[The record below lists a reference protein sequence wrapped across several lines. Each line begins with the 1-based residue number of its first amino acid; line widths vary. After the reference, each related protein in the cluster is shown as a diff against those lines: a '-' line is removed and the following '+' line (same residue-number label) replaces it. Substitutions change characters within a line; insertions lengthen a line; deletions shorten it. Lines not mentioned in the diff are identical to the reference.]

1 MIHFEKISKNFKS
14 NKILNNITFSID
26 TGQLVAIIGESGCGK
41 TTLLKMINR
50 LIKPSS
56 GNILINNK
64 NITDFDEVKL
74 RRKIG
79 YVIQQTGLFPH
90 MSVKENIELIQR
102 LENTDN
108 NDIEENTKKL
118 LKMVGL
124 DENTYIHRYPRE
136 LSGGQQQR
144 VGIARAFATNPEIIL
159 MDEPFS
165 ALDPITR
172 SDLQEELLY
181 LQSKLKKTIVFV
193 THDMD
198 EAIKIAD
205 KICIMKD
212 GEILQ
217 YDTPENIL
225 KNPIDDFV
233 SNFIGKNRIWSSP
246 EFIKISDIMIDKPV
260 TISKE
265 LSILKCLDKMR
276 HQKVDS
282 LLVTDPETNK
292 LLGLLKAS
300 QLRGVE
306 NKSLPAE
313 SYMITHFPRLSPDK
327 NILDALNLSEEEHL
341 STIPVTNSDD
351 CLLGLITRACLVT
364 ALSQQYFDLI
374 SEVDKQ

>member
-102 LENTDN
+102 LENTDT

-260 TISKE
+260 IISKE

-313 SYMITHFPRLSPDK
+313 SYMIKHFPRLSPDK

-341 STIPVTNSDD
+341 STIPVTNSDN

>member
-102 LENTDN
+102 LDNTDT

-260 TISKE
+260 IISKE

-313 SYMITHFPRLSPDK
+313 SYMIKHFPRLSPDK

-341 STIPVTNSDD
+341 STIPVTNSDN

>member
-102 LENTDN
+102 LENTN
-108 NDIEENTKKL
+108 TNDIEENTKKL

>member
-14 NKILNNITFSID
+14 NKVLNNVTFSID

-50 LIKPSS
+50 LIKPTS
-56 GNILINNK
+56 GSILINNK
-64 NITDFDEVKL
+64 SITDFDEVKL

-102 LENTDN
+102 LENTDSN
-108 NDIEENTKKL
+108 EIEENTKKL

-124 DENTYIHRYPRE
+124 NEDTYIHRYPRE

-144 VGIARAFATNPEIIL
+144 VGIARAFATDPEIIL

-246 EFIKISDIMIDKPV
+246 EFIKVSDIMIDKPV

-300 QLRGVE
+300 QLRGIE
-306 NKSLPAE
+306 NKTLPAE
-313 SYMITHFPRLSPDK
+313 SYMITHFPRLSPDE
-327 NILDALNLSEEEHL
+327 NILDALNLTEEEQI
-341 STIPVTNSDD
+341 STIPVTNSDSR
-351 CLLGLITRACLVT
+351 LLGLITRACLVT